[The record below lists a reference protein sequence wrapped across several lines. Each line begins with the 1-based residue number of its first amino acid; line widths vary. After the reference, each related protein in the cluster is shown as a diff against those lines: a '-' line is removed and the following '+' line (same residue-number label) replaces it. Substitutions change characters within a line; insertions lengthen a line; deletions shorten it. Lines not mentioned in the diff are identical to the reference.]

1 MSAHLRC
8 QSWDYKLHPTG
19 PKARASCTALSP
31 GYFCMKVETR
41 RQSVALFDLSAGN
54 ILRVTQ
60 MFCDSAYICN
70 VPEST
75 VSINF
80 SITNKL
86 YVVEI
91 H

>member
-1 MSAHLRC
+1 
-8 QSWDYKLHPTG
+8 
-19 PKARASCTALSP
+19 
-31 GYFCMKVETR
+31 MKDETR